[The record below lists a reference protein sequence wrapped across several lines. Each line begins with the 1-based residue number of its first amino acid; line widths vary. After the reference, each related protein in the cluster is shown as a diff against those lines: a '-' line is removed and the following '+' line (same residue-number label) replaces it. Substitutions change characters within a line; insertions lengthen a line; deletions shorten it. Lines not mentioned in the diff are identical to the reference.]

1 MKNKFDLVYES
12 VVDEIMNKAKV
23 DYQLNDDFKN
33 QIIDEL
39 NHLKETESDDAIKS
53 YLEFVYNKKVKR
65 SYPLFKDDR
74 FNALNEACKEVL
86 NKELKDI
93 IEIK

>member
-12 VVDEIMNKAKV
+12 IMDDLEKSKV
-23 DYQLNDDFKN
+23 NYQLNDDFKN
-33 QIIDEL
+33 QIINEL
-39 NHLKETESDDAIKS
+39 NHLKENEPEDTIKS
-53 YLEFVYNKKVKR
+53 YLKFMYDKKVKR
-65 SYPLFKDDR
+65 SFPTHKEDR

-86 NKELKDI
+86 NKELKDL